1 MSDLD
6 FLKMSE
12 GARKII
18 ERFNLTSLEKL
29 LNIDYTLYR
38 QIVDSSKQRRYYFDE
53 LFILLK
59 KNGLS
64 YSFMPKYYYNLAK
77 RSNDLGSILINDLEL
92 SIGMRKYLSE
102 YKNLQEF
109 FIDITY
115 NKNKLNRFLYFNIRD
130 GEDYSYF
137 LDLLDSLGNNGVIL
151 KSIIK
156 EYQGYQR
163 VKNSLYIPL
172 YKIFKNSSIL
182 ETLNTY
188 DIYLVGDLIN
198 VSVDTLE
205 KMMKLSP
212 KKIDVIKGTLYQY
225 GYSLENKTYEPLKFS
240 LEGLSVKALCLD
252 KYLEEELEALGIESI
267 HEVLFS
273 PKMREVSRED
283 LKIIRNHFS
292 YLNFNLDEPFL
303 YDSYDKNVLR
313 YQSLLFEVK
322 TLKIRKEEIDS
333 YLGGIKPL
341 LKEESK
347 ELTKISDIPFSED
360 IKEYLKDYPSLEE
373 FVIRMYQD
381 KRELE
386 SFLALNIKN
395 NWNYNKFFKT
405 LETLGNDGV
414 LLKLIIREYLS
425 IQKKKEISLYTPLG
439 KIIGKNKTL
448 ETLNKHNIYFLIDLL
463 ELSEEKLL
471 SDGDFSIRKIKAIM
485 EIAREYNYLGEENN
499 QGLRFSLQTLG
510 ISLLNLPIKIVKK
523 LNSLEIYNLQDILTS
538 SMVNYF
544 SLEELVIIRN
554 SLNNLGF
561 NLQEPFNYNKEIN
574 EAIKYNNLLFEK
586 KALVEREKK
595 IRASLEEV
603 SSLLALKPQ
612 DVLQLGTVRTSN
624 FK

>member
-12 GARKII
+12 GARKVI
-18 ERFNLTSLEKL
+18 ERLNLTSLEKL

-38 QIVDSSKQRRYYFDE
+38 HIVDSSKQRRYYFDE

-77 RSNDLGSILINDLEL
+77 RSNDLGSILISDLEL
-92 SIGMRKYLSE
+92 SIGMRKYLSD

-109 FIDITY
+109 FIDIAY
-115 NKNKLNRFLYFNIRD
+115 NKSKLNRFLYFNIRD
-130 GEDYSYF
+130 EEDYSYF

-151 KSIIK
+151 KGIIK
-156 EYQGYQR
+156 EYQNYQ
-163 VKNSLYIPL
+163 KEENSLYTPL
-172 YKIFKNSSIL
+172 YKIFKKSKTL
-182 ETLNTY
+182 EILNTY
-188 DIYLVGDLIN
+188 DIYLVGDFL
-198 VSVDTLE
+198 SMPFSTLE
-205 KMMKLSP
+205 EIIP
-212 KKIDVIKGTLYQY
+212 AKKIAIFKETLDEN
-225 GYSLENKTYEPLKFS
+225 GYSLENENYVPLRFS
-240 LEGLSVKALCLD
+240 FDCLDIKSLCLD
-252 KYLEEELEALGIESI
+252 KYLEDELESLGVKNV

-273 PKMREVSRED
+273 PKMREVNKED
-283 LKIIRNHFS
+283 LKIIRDHFS
-292 YLNFNLDEPFL
+292 YLNFNLDEQFL

-313 YQSLLFEVK
+313 YQSLLFEEK
-322 TLKIRKEEIDS
+322 GLKMRDMEIDS

-341 LKEESK
+341 LEEESK
-347 ELTKISDIPFSED
+347 ELTKINDIPFSED
-360 IKEYLKDYPSLEE
+360 IKEYLKGYGSLEE
-373 FVIRMYQD
+373 FVSKMYQD
-381 KRELE
+381 KRELDR
-386 SFLALNIKN
+386 FLALNIKS
-395 NWNYNKFFKT
+395 NWDYKEFFKT

-414 LLKLIIREYLS
+414 LLKLIIREFLN
-425 IQKKKEISLYTPLG
+425 IQKKKEISLYTPLD

-448 ETLNKHNIYFLIDLL
+448 EALNNHNIYFLVDLL

-471 SDGDFSIRKIKAIM
+471 NDGDFSIRKINAIM
-485 EIAREYNYLGEENN
+485 RIAREYNYLGEENN

-510 ISLLNLPIKIVKK
+510 ISLLNLPIEIVKK

-586 KALVEREKK
+586 KALVEREKE

-603 SSLLALKPQ
+603 SSLLALRSQ

>member
-12 GARKII
+12 GARKVI
-18 ERFNLTSLEKL
+18 ERLNLTSLEKL

-38 QIVDSSKQRRYYFDE
+38 HIVDSSKQRRYYFDE

-77 RSNDLGSILINDLEL
+77 RSNDLGSILISDLEL
-92 SIGMRKYLSE
+92 SIGMRKYLSD

-115 NKNKLNRFLYFNIRD
+115 NKSKLNRFLYFNIRD
-130 GEDYSYF
+130 EEDYSYF

-151 KSIIK
+151 KSVIK
-156 EYQGYQR
+156 EYQNYQ
-163 VKNSLYIPL
+163 KEGNSLYTPL
-172 YKIFKNSSIL
+172 YKIFKKSKTL
-182 ETLNTY
+182 EILNTY
-188 DIYLVGDLIN
+188 DIYLVGDFL
-198 VSVDTLE
+198 SMPFSTLE
-205 KMMKLSP
+205 EIIP
-212 KKIDVIKGTLYQY
+212 AKKIAIFKATLDEN
-225 GYSLENKTYEPLKFS
+225 GYSLENENYVPLRFS
-240 LEGLSVKALCLD
+240 LDCLDIKSLCLD
-252 KYLEEELEALGIESI
+252 KYLEDELEILGVKNV

-273 PKMREVSRED
+273 PKMRKVNRED
-283 LKIIRNHFS
+283 LKIIRDHFS

-313 YQSLLFEVK
+313 YQSLLFEEK
-322 TLKIRKEEIDS
+322 SLKMRDREIDS

-341 LKEESK
+341 LEEESK
-347 ELTKISDIPFSED
+347 ELTKINDIPFSED
-360 IKEYLKDYPSLEE
+360 IKEYLKEYGSFSE
-373 FVIRMYQD
+373 FVSKMYQD
-381 KRELE
+381 KRKLDR
-386 SFLALNIKN
+386 FLALNIKS
-395 NWNYNKFFKT
+395 NWDYKEFFKT

-414 LLKLIIREYLS
+414 LLKLIIREFLN
-425 IQKKKEISLYTPLG
+425 IQKKKEISLYTPLD

-448 ETLNKHNIYFLIDLL
+448 EVLNKHNIYFLVDLL
-463 ELSEEKLL
+463 ELSEEKLVN
-471 SDGDFSIRKIKAIM
+471 DGDFSIRKINAIM
-485 EIAREYNYLGEENN
+485 RIAREYNYLGEENN

-586 KALVEREKK
+586 KALVEREKE

-603 SSLLALKPQ
+603 SSLLALRSQ

>member
-12 GARKII
+12 GARKVI
-18 ERFNLTSLEKL
+18 ERLNLTSLEKL

-38 QIVDSSKQRRYYFDE
+38 HIVDSSKQRRYYFDE

-77 RSNDLGSILINDLEL
+77 KSNDLGSILINDLEL
-92 SIGMRKYLSE
+92 SIGMRKYLSD

-115 NKNKLNRFLYFNIRD
+115 NKSKLNRFLYFNIRD
-130 GEDYSYF
+130 EEDYSYF

-151 KSIIK
+151 KGIIK
-156 EYQGYQR
+156 EYQNYQ
-163 VKNSLYIPL
+163 KEENSLYTPL
-172 YKIFKNSSIL
+172 YKIFKKSKTL
-182 ETLNTY
+182 EILNTY
-188 DIYLVGDLIN
+188 DIYLVGDFL
-198 VSVDTLE
+198 SMPFSTLE
-205 KMMKLSP
+205 EIIP
-212 KKIDVIKGTLYQY
+212 AKKIAIFKETLDEN
-225 GYSLENKTYEPLKFS
+225 GYSLENENYVPLRFS
-240 LEGLSVKALCLD
+240 FDCLDIKSLCLD
-252 KYLEEELEALGIESI
+252 KYLEDELESLGVKNV

-273 PKMREVSRED
+273 PKMREVNKED
-283 LKIIRNHFS
+283 LKIIREHFS

-313 YQSLLFEVK
+313 YQSLLFEEK
-322 TLKIRKEEIDS
+322 SLKMRDREIDS

-341 LKEESK
+341 LEEESQ
-347 ELTKISDIPFSED
+347 ELTMINDIPFNED
-360 IKEYLKDYPSLEE
+360 IKEYLKGYGSLEE
-373 FVIRMYQD
+373 FVSKMYQD
-381 KRELE
+381 KRKLDR
-386 SFLALNIKN
+386 FLALNIKS
-395 NWNYNKFFKT
+395 NWDYKEFFKT

-414 LLKLIIREYLS
+414 LLKLIIREFLNM
-425 IQKKKEISLYTPLG
+425 QKKKEISLYTPLD

-448 ETLNKHNIYFLIDLL
+448 ETLNKHNIYFLVDLL

-471 SDGDFSIRKIKAIM
+471 NDGDFSIRKINAIM
-485 EIAREYNYLGEENN
+485 RIAREYNYLGEENN

-510 ISLLNLPIKIVKK
+510 ISLLNLPIEIVKK

-586 KALVEREKK
+586 KALVEREKE

-603 SSLLALKPQ
+603 SSLLALRPQ

>member
-12 GARKII
+12 RARKVI
-18 ERFNLTSLEKL
+18 ERLNLTSLEKL

-38 QIVDSSKQRRYYFDE
+38 HIVDSSKQRRYYFDE

-92 SIGMRKYLSE
+92 SIGMRKYLSD

-115 NKNKLNRFLYFNIRD
+115 NKSKLNRFLYFNIRD
-130 GEDYSYF
+130 EEDYSYF
-137 LDLLDSLGNNGVIL
+137 GDLLDSLGNNGVIL
-151 KSIIK
+151 KGIIK
-156 EYQGYQR
+156 EYQNYQ
-163 VKNSLYIPL
+163 KEENSLYTPL
-172 YKIFKNSSIL
+172 YKIFKKSKTL
-182 ETLNTY
+182 EILNTY
-188 DIYLVGDLIN
+188 DIYLVGDFL
-198 VSVDTLE
+198 SMPFSTLE
-205 KMMKLSP
+205 EIIP
-212 KKIDVIKGTLYQY
+212 AKKIADFKETLDEN
-225 GYSLENKTYEPLKFS
+225 GYSLENENYVPLRFS
-240 LEGLSVKALCLD
+240 FDCLDIKSLCLD
-252 KYLEEELEALGIESI
+252 KYLEDELEILGVKNV

-273 PKMREVSRED
+273 PKMRKVNKED
-283 LKIIRNHFS
+283 LKIIRDHFS

-313 YQSLLFEVK
+313 YQNLLFEEK
-322 TLKIRKEEIDS
+322 GLKMRDREIDS

-347 ELTKISDIPFSED
+347 ELTKINDIPFSKD
-360 IKEYLKDYPSLEE
+360 IKEYLKEYGSLEE
-373 FVIRMYQD
+373 FVSKMYQD
-381 KRELE
+381 KRELDR
-386 SFLALNIKN
+386 FLALNIKS
-395 NWNYNKFFKT
+395 NWDYKEFFKI

-414 LLKLIIREYLS
+414 LLKLIIREFLN
-425 IQKKKEISLYTPLG
+425 IQKKKEISLYTPLD

-448 ETLNKHNIYFLIDLL
+448 ETLNKHNIYFLVDLL

-471 SDGDFSIRKIKAIM
+471 NDGDFSIRKINAIM
-485 EIAREYNYLGEENN
+485 RIAREYNYLGEENN

-538 SMVNYF
+538 SMVSYF

-586 KALVEREKK
+586 KALVEREKE
-595 IRASLEEV
+595 IRASLEEA

-612 DVLQLGTVRTSN
+612 DVLQLKTVRTSN

>member
-12 GARKII
+12 GARKVI
-18 ERFNLTSLEKL
+18 ERLNLTSLEKL

-38 QIVDSSKQRRYYFDE
+38 HIVDSSKQRRYYFDE

-77 RSNDLGSILINDLEL
+77 RSNDLGSILISDLEL
-92 SIGMRKYLSE
+92 SIGMRKYLSD

-109 FIDITY
+109 FIDIAY
-115 NKNKLNRFLYFNIRD
+115 NKSKLNRFLYFNIRD
-130 GEDYSYF
+130 EEDYSYF

-151 KSIIK
+151 KGIIK
-156 EYQGYQR
+156 EYQNYQ
-163 VKNSLYIPL
+163 KEGNSLYTPL
-172 YKIFKNSSIL
+172 YKIFKKGKTLEIL
-182 ETLNTY
+182 NAY
-188 DIYLVGDLIN
+188 DIYLVGDFL
-198 VSVDTLE
+198 SMPFSTLE
-205 KMMKLSP
+205 EIIP
-212 KKIDVIKGTLYQY
+212 AKKIAIFKETLDEN
-225 GYSLENKTYEPLKFS
+225 GYSLENENYVPLRFS
-240 LEGLSVKALCLD
+240 FDCLDIKSLCLD
-252 KYLEEELEALGIESI
+252 KYLEDELEILGVKNV

-273 PKMREVSRED
+273 PKMREVNKED
-283 LKIIRNHFS
+283 LKIIREHFS
-292 YLNFNLDEPFL
+292 YLNFNLNEPFL

-313 YQSLLFEVK
+313 YQNLLFEEK
-322 TLKIRKEEIDS
+322 GLKMRDMEIDS

-341 LKEESK
+341 LKEESQ
-347 ELTKISDIPFSED
+347 ELTKINDIPFSED
-360 IKEYLKDYPSLEE
+360 IKEYLKEYGSLEE
-373 FVIRMYQD
+373 FVSKMYQD
-381 KRELE
+381 KRKLDR
-386 SFLALNIKN
+386 FLALNIKN
-395 NWNYNKFFKT
+395 NWDYKEFFKT

-414 LLKLIIREYLS
+414 LLKLIIREFLN
-425 IQKKKEISLYTPLG
+425 IQKKKEISLYTPLD

-448 ETLNKHNIYFLIDLL
+448 ETLNKHNIYFLVDLL

-471 SDGDFSIRKIKAIM
+471 NDGDFSIRKINAIM
-485 EIAREYNYLGEENN
+485 RIAREYNYLGEENN

-538 SMVNYF
+538 SMVSYF

-586 KALVEREKK
+586 KELVEREKE

-603 SSLLALKPQ
+603 SSLLALRSQ

>member
-12 GARKII
+12 RARKVI
-18 ERFNLTSLEKL
+18 ERLNLTSLEKL

-38 QIVDSSKQRRYYFDE
+38 HIVDSSKQRRYYFDE

-92 SIGMRKYLSE
+92 SIGMRKYLSD

-109 FIDITY
+109 FIDIAY
-115 NKNKLNRFLYFNIRD
+115 NKSKLNRFLYFNIRD
-130 GEDYSYF
+130 EEDYSYF
-137 LDLLDSLGNNGVIL
+137 EDLLDSLGNNGVIL
-151 KSIIK
+151 KGIIK
-156 EYQGYQR
+156 EYQNYQ
-163 VKNSLYIPL
+163 KEGNSLYTPL
-172 YKIFKNSSIL
+172 YKIFKKSKTL
-182 ETLNTY
+182 EILNTY
-188 DIYLVGDLIN
+188 DIYLVGDFL
-198 VSVDTLE
+198 SMPFSTLE
-205 KMMKLSP
+205 EIIP
-212 KKIDVIKGTLYQY
+212 AKKIADFKETLDEN
-225 GYSLENKTYEPLKFS
+225 GYSLENKNYVPLRFS
-240 LEGLSVKALCLD
+240 FDCLDIKSLFLD
-252 KYLEEELEALGIESI
+252 KYLEDELEILGVKNV

-273 PKMREVSRED
+273 PKMRKVNKED
-283 LKIIRNHFS
+283 LKIIRDHFS

-313 YQSLLFEVK
+313 YQNLLFEEK
-322 TLKIRKEEIDS
+322 GLKMRDMEIDS

-347 ELTKISDIPFSED
+347 ELTKINDIPFSKD
-360 IKEYLKDYPSLEE
+360 IKEYLKEYGSLEE
-373 FVIRMYQD
+373 FVSKMYQD
-381 KRELE
+381 KRELDR
-386 SFLALNIKN
+386 FLALNIKS
-395 NWNYNKFFKT
+395 NWDYKEFFKT
-405 LETLGNDGV
+405 LDTLGNDGV
-414 LLKLIIREYLS
+414 LLKLIIREFLS
-425 IQKKKEISLYTPLG
+425 IQKKKEISLYTPLD

-448 ETLNKHNIYFLIDLL
+448 ETLNKHNIYFLVDLL

-471 SDGDFSIRKIKAIM
+471 NDGDFSIRKINAIM
-485 EIAREYNYLGEENN
+485 RIAREYNYLGEENN

-554 SLNNLGF
+554 SLNNLEF

-586 KALVEREKK
+586 KALVEREKE

-612 DVLQLGTVRTSN
+612 DVLQLKTVRTSN

>member
-12 GARKII
+12 GARKVI
-18 ERFNLTSLEKL
+18 ERLNLTSLEKL

-38 QIVDSSKQRRYYFDE
+38 HIVDSSKQRRYYFDE

-77 RSNDLGSILINDLEL
+77 RSNDLGSILISDLEL
-92 SIGMRKYLSE
+92 SIGMRKYLSD

-115 NKNKLNRFLYFNIRD
+115 NKSKLNRFLYFNIRD
-130 GEDYSYF
+130 EEDYSYF

-151 KSIIK
+151 KGIIK
-156 EYQGYQR
+156 EYQNYQ
-163 VKNSLYIPL
+163 KEGNSLYTPL
-172 YKIFKNSSIL
+172 YKIFKKSKTL
-182 ETLNTY
+182 EILNTY
-188 DIYLVGDLIN
+188 DIYLVGDFL
-198 VSVDTLE
+198 SMPFSTLE
-205 KMMKLSP
+205 EIIP
-212 KKIDVIKGTLYQY
+212 AKKIAIFKATLDEN
-225 GYSLENKTYEPLKFS
+225 GYSLENENYVPLRFS
-240 LEGLSVKALCLD
+240 FDCLDIKSLCLD
-252 KYLEEELEALGIESI
+252 KYLEDELEILGVKNV

-273 PKMREVSRED
+273 PKMREVNKED
-283 LKIIRNHFS
+283 LKIIRDHFS

-303 YDSYDKNVLR
+303 YDSYDKNVLK
-313 YQSLLFEVK
+313 YQSLLFEEK
-322 TLKIRKEEIDS
+322 SLKMRDREIDS

-341 LKEESK
+341 LEEESK
-347 ELTKISDIPFSED
+347 ELTKINDIPLNED
-360 IKEYLKDYPSLEE
+360 IKEYLKGYGSLEE
-373 FVIRMYQD
+373 FVSKMYQD
-381 KRELE
+381 KRELDR
-386 SFLALNIKN
+386 FLALNIKSN
-395 NWNYNKFFKT
+395 LDYKEFFKT

-414 LLKLIIREYLS
+414 LLKLIIREFLNM
-425 IQKKKEISLYTPLG
+425 QKKKEISLYTPLD

-448 ETLNKHNIYFLIDLL
+448 ETLNKHNIYFLVDLL

-471 SDGDFSIRKIKAIM
+471 NDGDFSIRKINAIM
-485 EIAREYNYLGEENN
+485 RIAREYNYLGEENN

-586 KALVEREKK
+586 KALVEREKE

-603 SSLLALKPQ
+603 SSLLALRPQ

>member
-12 GARKII
+12 GARRVI
-18 ERFNLTSLEKL
+18 ERLNLTSLEKL

-38 QIVDSSKQRRYYFDE
+38 HIVDSSKQRRYYFDE

-92 SIGMRKYLSE
+92 SIGMRKYLSD

-115 NKNKLNRFLYFNIRD
+115 NKSKLNRFLYFNIRD
-130 GEDYSYF
+130 EEDYSYF

-156 EYQGYQR
+156 EYQNYQ
-163 VKNSLYIPL
+163 KEGNSLYTPL
-172 YKIFKNSSIL
+172 YKIFKKSKTL
-182 ETLNTY
+182 EILNTY
-188 DIYLVGDLIN
+188 DIYLVGDFL
-198 VSVDTLE
+198 SMPFSTLE
-205 KMMKLSP
+205 EIIP
-212 KKIDVIKGTLYQY
+212 AKKIAIFKATLDEN
-225 GYSLENKTYEPLKFS
+225 GYSLENENYVPLRFS
-240 LEGLSVKALCLD
+240 LDCLDIKSLCLD
-252 KYLEEELEALGIESI
+252 KYLEDELEILGVKNV

-273 PKMREVSRED
+273 PKMREVNKED
-283 LKIIRNHFS
+283 LKIIRDHFS

-313 YQSLLFEVK
+313 YQNLLFEEK
-322 TLKIRKEEIDS
+322 SLKMRDREIDS

-341 LKEESK
+341 LEEESK
-347 ELTKISDIPFSED
+347 ELTKINDIPFNED
-360 IKEYLKDYPSLEE
+360 IKEYLKEYGSFSE
-373 FVIRMYQD
+373 FVSKMYQD
-381 KRELE
+381 KRKLDR
-386 SFLALNIKN
+386 FLALNIKS
-395 NWNYNKFFKT
+395 NWDYKEFFKT

-414 LLKLIIREYLS
+414 LLKLIIREFLN
-425 IQKKKEISLYTPLG
+425 IQKKKEISLYTPLD

-448 ETLNKHNIYFLIDLL
+448 EALNKHNIYFLVDLL
-463 ELSEEKLL
+463 ELSEEKLVN
-471 SDGDFSIRKIKAIM
+471 DGDFSIRKINAIM
-485 EIAREYNYLGEENN
+485 RIAREYNYLGEENN

-586 KALVEREKK
+586 KALVEREKE

-603 SSLLALKPQ
+603 SSLLALRSQ

>member
-18 ERFNLTSLEKL
+18 EHFNLTSLEKL

-137 LDLLDSLGNNGVIL
+137 LDLLDFLGNNGVIL

-156 EYQGYQR
+156 EYQHYQ
-163 VKNSLYIPL
+163 KEGNSLYTPL
-172 YKIFKNSSIL
+172 YKIFKKGNTL
-182 ETLNTY
+182 ELLNTY
-188 DIYLVGDLIN
+188 DIYLVGDFL
-198 VSVDTLE
+198 SMPFSTLE
-205 KMMKLSP
+205 EIIP
-212 KKIDVIKGTLYQY
+212 VKKIDAFRKTLEVN
-225 GYSLENKTYEPLKFS
+225 GYSLENGNYVPLRFS
-240 LEGLSVKALCLD
+240 FNCLDIKSLCLD
-252 KYLEEELEALGIESI
+252 KYLEDELETLGVKNI

-273 PKMREVSRED
+273 PQMREVNRED
-283 LKIIRNHFS
+283 LKIIKDHFS

-313 YQSLLFEVK
+313 YQSLLFEEK
-322 TLKIRKEEIDS
+322 GLKMRNMEIDS

-386 SFLALNIKN
+386 SFLALNIKSD
-395 NWNYNKFFKT
+395 WNYNKFFKT

-425 IQKKKEISLYTPLG
+425 IQKKKEISLYTPLN
-439 KIIGKNKTL
+439 KILGKNKTL

-485 EIAREYNYLGEENN
+485 EIAREYNYLGEGNN

-510 ISLLNLPIKIVKK
+510 ISLLNLPITIVKK
-523 LNSLEIYNLQDILTS
+523 LNSLEIYNIQDILTS
-538 SMVNYF
+538 SMVSYF

-586 KALVEREKK
+586 KALVEREKE

>member
-6 FLKMSE
+6 FLKISE
-12 GARKII
+12 GARKVI
-18 ERFNLTSLEKL
+18 ERLNLTSLEKL

-38 QIVDSSKQRRYYFDE
+38 HIVDSSKQRRYYFDE

-64 YSFMPKYYYNLAK
+64 YSFMPKYYYKLAK

-92 SIGMRKYLSE
+92 SIGMRKYLSD

-115 NKNKLNRFLYFNIRD
+115 NKSKLNRFLYFNIRD
-130 GEDYSYF
+130 EEDYSYF

-151 KSIIK
+151 KGIIK
-156 EYQGYQR
+156 EYQNYQK
-163 VKNSLYIPL
+163 VGNSLYTPL
-172 YKIFKNSSIL
+172 YKIFKKGKTL
-182 ETLNTY
+182 EILNTY
-188 DIYLVGDLIN
+188 DIYLVGDFL
-198 VSVDTLE
+198 SMPFSTLE
-205 KMMKLSP
+205 EIIP
-212 KKIDVIKGTLYQY
+212 AKKIAIFKATLDEN
-225 GYSLENKTYEPLKFS
+225 GYSLENENYVPLRFS
-240 LEGLSVKALCLD
+240 FDCLDIKSLCLD
-252 KYLEEELEALGIESI
+252 KYLEDELEILGVKNV

-273 PKMREVSRED
+273 PKMREVNRED
-283 LKIIRNHFS
+283 LKIIREHFS
-292 YLNFNLDEPFL
+292 YLNFNLDEQFL

-313 YQSLLFEVK
+313 YQSLLFEEK
-322 TLKIRKEEIDS
+322 SLKMRDREIDS

-341 LKEESK
+341 LEEESQ
-347 ELTKISDIPFSED
+347 ELTMINDIPFNED
-360 IKEYLKDYPSLEE
+360 IKEYLKGYGSLEE
-373 FVIRMYQD
+373 FVSKMYQD
-381 KRELE
+381 KRKLDR
-386 SFLALNIKN
+386 FLALNIKS
-395 NWNYNKFFKT
+395 NWNYKEFFKT

-414 LLKLIIREYLS
+414 LLKLIIREFLN
-425 IQKKKEISLYTPLG
+425 IQKKKEISLYTPLD

-448 ETLNKHNIYFLIDLL
+448 EALNKHNIYFLVDLL
-463 ELSEEKLL
+463 ELSEEKLVN
-471 SDGDFSIRKIKAIM
+471 DGDFSIQKINAIM
-485 EIAREYNYLGEENN
+485 RIAREYNYLGEENN

-586 KALVEREKK
+586 KALVEREKE

-603 SSLLALKPQ
+603 SSLLALRPQ

>member
-12 GARKII
+12 GARKVI
-18 ERFNLTSLEKL
+18 ERLNLTSLEKL

-38 QIVDSSKQRRYYFDE
+38 HIVDSSKQRRYYFDE

-77 RSNDLGSILINDLEL
+77 RSNDLGSILISDLEL
-92 SIGMRKYLSE
+92 SIGMRKYLSD

-115 NKNKLNRFLYFNIRD
+115 NKSKLNRFLYFNIRD
-130 GEDYSYF
+130 EEDYSYF

-151 KSIIK
+151 KGIIK
-156 EYQGYQR
+156 EYQNYQ
-163 VKNSLYIPL
+163 KEGNSLYTPL
-172 YKIFKNSSIL
+172 YKIFKKSKTL
-182 ETLNTY
+182 EILNTY
-188 DIYLVGDLIN
+188 DIYLVGDFL
-198 VSVDTLE
+198 SMPFSTLE
-205 KMMKLSP
+205 EIIP
-212 KKIDVIKGTLYQY
+212 AKKIAIFKATLDEN
-225 GYSLENKTYEPLKFS
+225 GYSLENENYVPLRFS
-240 LEGLSVKALCLD
+240 FDCLDIKSLCLD
-252 KYLEEELEALGIESI
+252 KYLEDELEILGVKNV

-273 PKMREVSRED
+273 PKMREVNKED
-283 LKIIRNHFS
+283 LKIIRDHFS

-303 YDSYDKNVLR
+303 YDSYDKNVLK
-313 YQSLLFEVK
+313 YQSLLFEEK
-322 TLKIRKEEIDS
+322 SLKMRDREIDS

-341 LKEESK
+341 LEEESK
-347 ELTKISDIPFSED
+347 ELTKINDIPLNED
-360 IKEYLKDYPSLEE
+360 IKEYLKGYGSLEE
-373 FVIRMYQD
+373 FVSKMYQD
-381 KRELE
+381 KRELDR
-386 SFLALNIKN
+386 FLALNIKSN
-395 NWNYNKFFKT
+395 LDYKEFFKT

-414 LLKLIIREYLS
+414 LLKLIIREFLNM
-425 IQKKKEISLYTPLG
+425 QKKKEISLYTPLD

-448 ETLNKHNIYFLIDLL
+448 ETLNKHNIYFLVDLL

-471 SDGDFSIRKIKAIM
+471 NDGDFSIRKINAIM
-485 EIAREYNYLGEENN
+485 RIAREYNYLGEENN

-574 EAIKYNNLLFEK
+574 EAINYNNLLFEK
-586 KALVEREKK
+586 KALVEREKE

-603 SSLLALKPQ
+603 SSLLALRPQ

>member
-12 GARKII
+12 GARKVI
-18 ERFNLTSLEKL
+18 ERLNLTSLEKL

-38 QIVDSSKQRRYYFDE
+38 HIVDSSKQRRYYFDE

-77 RSNDLGSILINDLEL
+77 RSNDLGSILISDLEL
-92 SIGMRKYLSE
+92 SIGMRKYLSD

-115 NKNKLNRFLYFNIRD
+115 NKSKLNRFLYFNIRD
-130 GEDYSYF
+130 EEDYSYF

-151 KSIIK
+151 KGIIK
-156 EYQGYQR
+156 EYQNYQ
-163 VKNSLYIPL
+163 KEGNSLYTPL
-172 YKIFKNSSIL
+172 YKIFKKSKTL
-182 ETLNTY
+182 EILNTY
-188 DIYLVGDLIN
+188 DIYLVGDFL
-198 VSVDTLE
+198 SMPFSTLE
-205 KMMKLSP
+205 EIIP
-212 KKIDVIKGTLYQY
+212 AKKIAIFKETLDEN
-225 GYSLENKTYEPLKFS
+225 GYSLENKNYVPLRFS
-240 LEGLSVKALCLD
+240 FGCLDIKSLCLD
-252 KYLEEELEALGIESI
+252 KYLEDELEILGVKNV

-273 PKMREVSRED
+273 PKMREVNKED
-283 LKIIRNHFS
+283 LKIIRDHFS

-313 YQSLLFEVK
+313 YQNLLFEEK
-322 TLKIRKEEIDS
+322 SLKMRDREIDS

-341 LKEESK
+341 LKEESQ
-347 ELTKISDIPFSED
+347 ELTMINDIPFSED
-360 IKEYLKDYPSLEE
+360 IKEYLKGYGSLEE
-373 FVIRMYQD
+373 FVSKMYQD
-381 KRELE
+381 KRELDR
-386 SFLALNIKN
+386 FLALNIKS
-395 NWNYNKFFKT
+395 NWDYNGFFKT

-414 LLKLIIREYLS
+414 LLKLIIREFLN
-425 IQKKKEISLYTPLG
+425 IQKKKEISLYTPLD

-448 ETLNKHNIYFLIDLL
+448 ETLNKHNIYFLVDLL
-463 ELSEEKLL
+463 ELSEEKLVN
-471 SDGDFSIRKIKAIM
+471 DGDFSIRKINAIM
-485 EIAREYNYLGEENN
+485 RIAREYNYLGEENN

-538 SMVNYF
+538 SMVSYF

-554 SLNNLGF
+554 SLNSLGF

-586 KALVEREKK
+586 KALVEREKE

>member
-12 GARKII
+12 GARKVI
-18 ERFNLTSLEKL
+18 ERLNLTSLEKL

-38 QIVDSSKQRRYYFDE
+38 HIVDSSKQRRYYFDE

-77 RSNDLGSILINDLEL
+77 RSNDLGSILISDLEL
-92 SIGMRKYLSE
+92 SIGMRKYLSD

-115 NKNKLNRFLYFNIRD
+115 NKSKLNRFLYFYIRD
-130 GEDYSYF
+130 EEDYSYF

-151 KSIIK
+151 KGIIK
-156 EYQGYQR
+156 EYQNYQ
-163 VKNSLYIPL
+163 KEGTSLYTPL
-172 YKIFKNSSIL
+172 YKIFKKSKTL
-182 ETLNTY
+182 EILNTY
-188 DIYLVGDLIN
+188 DIYLVGDFL
-198 VSVDTLE
+198 SMPFSTLE
-205 KMMKLSP
+205 EIIP
-212 KKIDVIKGTLYQY
+212 AKKIAIFKATLDEN
-225 GYSLENKTYEPLKFS
+225 GYSLENENYVPLRFS
-240 LEGLSVKALCLD
+240 FDCLDIKSLCLD
-252 KYLEEELEALGIESI
+252 KYLEDELEILGVKNV

-273 PKMREVSRED
+273 PKMREVNKED
-283 LKIIRNHFS
+283 LKIIRDHFS

-303 YDSYDKNVLR
+303 YDSYDKNVLK
-313 YQSLLFEVK
+313 YQSLLFEEK
-322 TLKIRKEEIDS
+322 SLKMRDREIDS

-341 LKEESK
+341 LEEESK
-347 ELTKISDIPFSED
+347 ELTKINDIPLNED
-360 IKEYLKDYPSLEE
+360 IKEYLKGYGSLEE
-373 FVIRMYQD
+373 FVSKMYQD
-381 KRELE
+381 KRELDR
-386 SFLALNIKN
+386 FLALNIKS
-395 NWNYNKFFKT
+395 NWDYKEFFKT

-414 LLKLIIREYLS
+414 LLKLIIREFLN
-425 IQKKKEISLYTPLG
+425 IQKKKEISLYTPLD

-448 ETLNKHNIYFLIDLL
+448 EALNKHNIYFLVDLL
-463 ELSEEKLL
+463 ELSEEKLVN
-471 SDGDFSIRKIKAIM
+471 DGDFSIRKINAIM
-485 EIAREYNYLGEENN
+485 RIAREYNYLGEENN

-586 KALVEREKK
+586 KALVEREKE

-603 SSLLALKPQ
+603 SSLLALRSQ

>member
-12 GARKII
+12 GARKVI
-18 ERFNLTSLEKL
+18 ERLNLTSLEKL

-38 QIVDSSKQRRYYFDE
+38 HIVDSSKQRRYYFDE

-64 YSFMPKYYYNLAK
+64 YSFMPKYYYSLAK
-77 RSNDLGSILINDLEL
+77 RSNDLGSILISDLEL
-92 SIGMRKYLSE
+92 SIGMRKYLSD

-109 FIDITY
+109 FIDIAY
-115 NKNKLNRFLYFNIRD
+115 NKSKLNRFLYFNIRD
-130 GEDYSYF
+130 EEDYSYF

-151 KSIIK
+151 KSVIK
-156 EYQGYQR
+156 EYQNYQ
-163 VKNSLYIPL
+163 KEGNSLYTPL
-172 YKIFKNSSIL
+172 YKIFKKSKTL
-182 ETLNTY
+182 EILNTY
-188 DIYLVGDLIN
+188 DIYLVGDFL
-198 VSVDTLE
+198 SMPFSTLE
-205 KMMKLSP
+205 EIIP
-212 KKIDVIKGTLYQY
+212 AKKIAIFKETLDEN
-225 GYSLENKTYEPLKFS
+225 GYSLENENYVPLRFS
-240 LEGLSVKALCLD
+240 FDCLDIKSLCLD
-252 KYLEEELEALGIESI
+252 KYLEDELEVLGVKNV

-273 PKMREVSRED
+273 PKMREVNKED
-283 LKIIRNHFS
+283 LKIIRDHFS

-303 YDSYDKNVLR
+303 YDSYDKNVLK
-313 YQSLLFEVK
+313 YQSLLFEEK
-322 TLKIRKEEIDS
+322 SLKMRDREIDS

-341 LKEESK
+341 LEEESQ
-347 ELTKISDIPFSED
+347 ELTKINDIPFSED
-360 IKEYLKDYPSLEE
+360 IKEYLKEYGSFSE
-373 FVIRMYQD
+373 FVSKMYQD
-381 KRELE
+381 KRELDR
-386 SFLALNIKN
+386 FLALNIKS
-395 NWNYNKFFKT
+395 NWDYNEFFKT

-414 LLKLIIREYLS
+414 LLKLIIRKFLN
-425 IQKKKEISLYTPLG
+425 IQKKKEISLYTPLD

-448 ETLNKHNIYFLIDLL
+448 ETLNKHNIYFLVDLL

-471 SDGDFSIRKIKAIM
+471 NDGDFSIRKINAIM
-485 EIAREYNYLGEENN
+485 RIAREYNYLGEENN
-499 QGLRFSLQTLG
+499 QGLRFSLRTLG

-586 KALVEREKK
+586 KALVEREKE

-603 SSLLALKPQ
+603 SSLLALRPQ

>member
-12 GARKII
+12 GARKVI
-18 ERFNLTSLEKL
+18 ERLNLTSLEKL

-38 QIVDSSKQRRYYFDE
+38 HIVDSSKQRRSYFDE

-77 RSNDLGSILINDLEL
+77 RSNDLGSILISDLEL
-92 SIGMRKYLSE
+92 SIGMRKYLSD

-115 NKNKLNRFLYFNIRD
+115 NKSKLNRFLYFNIRD
-130 GEDYSYF
+130 EEDYSYF

-151 KSIIK
+151 KGIIK
-156 EYQGYQR
+156 EYQNYQ
-163 VKNSLYIPL
+163 KEGNSLYTPI
-172 YKIFKNSSIL
+172 YKIFKKGKTL
-182 ETLNTY
+182 EILNTY
-188 DIYLVGDLIN
+188 DIYLVGDFL
-198 VSVDTLE
+198 SMPFSTLE
-205 KMMKLSP
+205 EIIP
-212 KKIDVIKGTLYQY
+212 AKKIADFKETLDEN
-225 GYSLENKTYEPLKFS
+225 GYSLENENYVPLRFS
-240 LEGLSVKALCLD
+240 FDCLDIKSLCLD
-252 KYLEEELEALGIESI
+252 KYLEDELEILGVKNV

-273 PKMREVSRED
+273 PKMMEVNKED
-283 LKIIRNHFS
+283 LKIIRDHFS

-303 YDSYDKNVLR
+303 YDSYDKNVLK
-313 YQSLLFEVK
+313 YQNLLFEEK
-322 TLKIRKEEIDS
+322 SLKMRDREIDS

-341 LKEESK
+341 LEEKSK
-347 ELTKISDIPFSED
+347 ELPKINDIPFSED
-360 IKEYLKDYPSLEE
+360 IKEYLKEYGSLEE
-373 FVIRMYQD
+373 FVSKMYQD
-381 KRELE
+381 KRKLDR
-386 SFLALNIKN
+386 FLALNIKS
-395 NWNYNKFFKT
+395 NWDYNEFFKI

-414 LLKLIIREYLS
+414 LLKLIIREFLN
-425 IQKKKEISLYTPLG
+425 IQKKKEISLYTPLD

-448 ETLNKHNIYFLIDLL
+448 ETLNKHNIYFLVDLL

-471 SDGDFSIRKIKAIM
+471 NDGDFSIRKINAIM
-485 EIAREYNYLGEENN
+485 RIAREYNYLGEENN

-538 SMVNYF
+538 SMVSYF

-586 KALVEREKK
+586 KALVEREKE

-612 DVLQLGTVRTSN
+612 DVLQLKTVRTSN

>member
-12 GARKII
+12 GARKVI
-18 ERFNLTSLEKL
+18 ERLNLTSLEKL

-38 QIVDSSKQRRYYFDE
+38 HIVDSSKQRRYYFDE

-77 RSNDLGSILINDLEL
+77 RSNDLGSILISDLEL
-92 SIGMRKYLSE
+92 SIGMRKYLSD

-109 FIDITY
+109 FIDIAY
-115 NKNKLNRFLYFNIRD
+115 NKSKLNRFLYFNIRD
-130 GEDYSYF
+130 EEDYSYF
-137 LDLLDSLGNNGVIL
+137 FDLLDSLGNNGVIL
-151 KSIIK
+151 KSVIK
-156 EYQGYQR
+156 EYQNYQ
-163 VKNSLYIPL
+163 KEGNSLYTPL
-172 YKIFKNSSIL
+172 YKIFKKSKTLDI
-182 ETLNTY
+182 LNTY
-188 DIYLVGDLIN
+188 DIYLVGDFL
-198 VSVDTLE
+198 SMPFSTLE
-205 KMMKLSP
+205 EIIP
-212 KKIDVIKGTLYQY
+212 AKKIAIFKATLDEN
-225 GYSLENKTYEPLKFS
+225 GYSLENENYVPLRFS
-240 LEGLSVKALCLD
+240 LDCLDIKSLCLD
-252 KYLEEELEALGIESI
+252 KYLEDELEILGVKNV

-273 PKMREVSRED
+273 PKMREVNKED
-283 LKIIRNHFS
+283 LKIIREHFS

-313 YQSLLFEVK
+313 YQNLLFEEK
-322 TLKIRKEEIDS
+322 GLKMRDMEIDS

-341 LKEESK
+341 LKEESQ
-347 ELTKISDIPFSED
+347 ELTMINDIPFSED
-360 IKEYLKDYPSLEE
+360 IKEYLKGYGSFSE
-373 FVIRMYQD
+373 FVSKMYQD
-381 KRELE
+381 KRELDR
-386 SFLALNIKN
+386 FLALNIKS
-395 NWNYNKFFKT
+395 NWNYKEFFKT

-414 LLKLIIREYLS
+414 LLKLIIREFLNM
-425 IQKKKEISLYTPLG
+425 QKKKEISLYTPLD

-448 ETLNKHNIYFLIDLL
+448 ETLNKHNIYFLVDLL

-471 SDGDFSIRKIKAIM
+471 NDGDFSIRKINAIM
-485 EIAREYNYLGEENN
+485 RIAREYNYLGEENN

-538 SMVNYF
+538 SMVSYF

-586 KALVEREKK
+586 KALVEREKE

-612 DVLQLGTVRTSN
+612 DVLQLKTVRTSN

>member
-12 GARKII
+12 GARKVI
-18 ERFNLTSLEKL
+18 ERLNLTSLEKL

-38 QIVDSSKQRRYYFDE
+38 HIVDSSKQRRSYFDE

-77 RSNDLGSILINDLEL
+77 RSNDLGSILISDLEL
-92 SIGMRKYLSE
+92 SIGMRKYLSD

-115 NKNKLNRFLYFNIRD
+115 NKSKLNRFLYFNIRD
-130 GEDYSYF
+130 EEDYSYF

-151 KSIIK
+151 KGIIK
-156 EYQGYQR
+156 EYQNYQ
-163 VKNSLYIPL
+163 KEGNSLYTPI
-172 YKIFKNSSIL
+172 YKIFKKGKTL
-182 ETLNTY
+182 EILNTY
-188 DIYLVGDLIN
+188 DIYLVGDFL
-198 VSVDTLE
+198 SMPFSTLE
-205 KMMKLSP
+205 EIIP
-212 KKIDVIKGTLYQY
+212 AKKIADFKETLDEN
-225 GYSLENKTYEPLKFS
+225 GYSLENENYVPLRFS
-240 LEGLSVKALCLD
+240 FDCLDIKSLCLD
-252 KYLEEELEALGIESI
+252 KYLEDELEILGVKNV

-273 PKMREVSRED
+273 QKMMEVNKED
-283 LKIIRNHFS
+283 LKIIRDHFS

-303 YDSYDKNVLR
+303 YDSYDKNVLK
-313 YQSLLFEVK
+313 YQNLLFEEK
-322 TLKIRKEEIDS
+322 SLKMRDREIDS

-341 LKEESK
+341 LEEKSK
-347 ELTKISDIPFSED
+347 ELPKINDIPFSED
-360 IKEYLKDYPSLEE
+360 IKEYLKEYGSLEE
-373 FVIRMYQD
+373 FVSKMYQD
-381 KRELE
+381 KRKLDR
-386 SFLALNIKN
+386 FLAINIKS
-395 NWNYNKFFKT
+395 NWDYNEFFKI

-414 LLKLIIREYLS
+414 LLKLIIREFLN
-425 IQKKKEISLYTPLG
+425 IQKKKEISLYTPLD

-448 ETLNKHNIYFLIDLL
+448 ETLNKHNIYFLVDLL

-471 SDGDFSIRKIKAIM
+471 NDGDFSIRKINAIM
-485 EIAREYNYLGEENN
+485 RIAREYNYLGEENN

-538 SMVNYF
+538 SMVSYF

-586 KALVEREKK
+586 KALVEREKE

-612 DVLQLGTVRTSN
+612 DVLQLKTVRTSN

>member
-12 GARKII
+12 RARKVIKCL
-18 ERFNLTSLEKL
+18 NLTSLEKL

-38 QIVDSSKQRRYYFDE
+38 HIVDSSKQRRYYFDE

-92 SIGMRKYLSE
+92 SIGMRKYLSD

-115 NKNKLNRFLYFNIRD
+115 NKSKLNRFLYFNIRD
-130 GEDYSYF
+130 EEDYSYF
-137 LDLLDSLGNNGVIL
+137 EDLLDSLGNNGVIL
-151 KSIIK
+151 KGIIK
-156 EYQGYQR
+156 EYQNYQ
-163 VKNSLYIPL
+163 KEGNSLYTPL
-172 YKIFKNSSIL
+172 YKIFKKSKTL
-182 ETLNTY
+182 EILNTY
-188 DIYLVGDLIN
+188 DIYLVGDFL
-198 VSVDTLE
+198 SMPFSTLE
-205 KMMKLSP
+205 EIIP
-212 KKIDVIKGTLYQY
+212 AKKIADFKATLDEN
-225 GYSLENKTYEPLKFS
+225 GYSLENKNYVPLRFS
-240 LEGLSVKALCLD
+240 FDCLDIKSLFLD
-252 KYLEEELEALGIESI
+252 KYLEDELEILGVKNV

-273 PKMREVSRED
+273 PKMRKVNKED
-283 LKIIRNHFS
+283 LKIIRDHFS

-313 YQSLLFEVK
+313 YQNLLFEEK
-322 TLKIRKEEIDS
+322 GLKMRDMEIDS

-347 ELTKISDIPFSED
+347 ELTKINDIPFSKD
-360 IKEYLKDYPSLEE
+360 IKEYLKEYGSLEE
-373 FVIRMYQD
+373 FVSKMYQD
-381 KRELE
+381 KRELDR
-386 SFLALNIKN
+386 FLALNIKS
-395 NWNYNKFFKT
+395 NWDYKEFFKT
-405 LETLGNDGV
+405 LDTLGNDGV
-414 LLKLIIREYLS
+414 LLKLIIREFLS
-425 IQKKKEISLYTPLG
+425 IQKKKEISLYTPLD

-448 ETLNKHNIYFLIDLL
+448 ETLNKHNIYFLVDLL

-471 SDGDFSIRKIKAIM
+471 NDGDFSIRKINAIM
-485 EIAREYNYLGEENN
+485 RIAREYNYLGEENN

-586 KALVEREKK
+586 KALVEREKE
-595 IRASLEEV
+595 IRVSLEEV

-612 DVLQLGTVRTSN
+612 DVLQLKTVRTSN

>member
-12 GARKII
+12 GARKVI
-18 ERFNLTSLEKL
+18 ERLNLTSLEKL

-38 QIVDSSKQRRYYFDE
+38 HIVDSSKQRRYYFDE

-77 RSNDLGSILINDLEL
+77 RSNDLGSILISDLEL
-92 SIGMRKYLSE
+92 SIGMRKYLSD

-109 FIDITY
+109 FIDIAY
-115 NKNKLNRFLYFNIRD
+115 NKSKLNRFLYFNIRD
-130 GEDYSYF
+130 EEDYSYF

-151 KSIIK
+151 KGIIK
-156 EYQGYQR
+156 EYQNYQ
-163 VKNSLYIPL
+163 KEENSLYTPL
-172 YKIFKNSSIL
+172 YKIFKKSKTL
-182 ETLNTY
+182 EILNTY
-188 DIYLVGDLIN
+188 DIYLVGDFL
-198 VSVDTLE
+198 SMPFSTLE
-205 KMMKLSP
+205 EIIP
-212 KKIDVIKGTLYQY
+212 AKKIAIFKETLDEN
-225 GYSLENKTYEPLKFS
+225 GYSLENENYVPLRFS
-240 LEGLSVKALCLD
+240 FDCLDIKSLCLD
-252 KYLEEELEALGIESI
+252 KYLEDELEILGVKNV

-273 PKMREVSRED
+273 PKMREVNKED
-283 LKIIRNHFS
+283 LKIIREHFS
-292 YLNFNLDEPFL
+292 YLNFNLDEQFL

-313 YQSLLFEVK
+313 YQSLLFEEK
-322 TLKIRKEEIDS
+322 SLKMRDREIDS

-341 LKEESK
+341 LKEESQ
-347 ELTKISDIPFSED
+347 ELTMINDIPFSED
-360 IKEYLKDYPSLEE
+360 IKEYLKGYGSLEE
-373 FVIRMYQD
+373 FVSKMYQD
-381 KRELE
+381 KRELDR
-386 SFLALNIKN
+386 FLALNIKS
-395 NWNYNKFFKT
+395 NWDYKEFFKT

-414 LLKLIIREYLS
+414 LLKLIIREFLN
-425 IQKKKEISLYTPLG
+425 IQKKKEISLYTPLD

-448 ETLNKHNIYFLIDLL
+448 EALNNHNIYFLVDLL

-471 SDGDFSIRKIKAIM
+471 NDGDFSIRKINAIM
-485 EIAREYNYLGEENN
+485 RIAREYNYLGEENN

-586 KALVEREKK
+586 KALVEREKE

-603 SSLLALKPQ
+603 SSLLALRSQ

>member
-12 GARKII
+12 GARKVI

-64 YSFMPKYYYNLAK
+64 YSFMPKYYYNLVK

-151 KSIIK
+151 KGIIK
-156 EYQGYQR
+156 EYQHYQ
-163 VKNSLYIPL
+163 KEENSLYTPL
-172 YKIFKNSSIL
+172 YKIFKKSNTL
-182 ETLNTY
+182 ELLNTY
-188 DIYLVGDLIN
+188 DIYLVGDFL
-198 VSVDTLE
+198 SMPLSTLE
-205 KMMKLSP
+205 EIIP
-212 KKIDVIKGTLYQY
+212 VKKIDAFRKTLEVN
-225 GYSLENKTYEPLKFS
+225 GYFLENENYVSLRFS
-240 LEGLSVKALCLD
+240 FNCLDIKSLCLD
-252 KYLEEELEALGIESI
+252 KYLEDELEDLGVKNI

-273 PKMREVSRED
+273 PQMREVNRED
-283 LKIIRNHFS
+283 LKIIRDHFS

-303 YDSYDKNVLR
+303 YDSYDKNVFR
-313 YQSLLFEVK
+313 YQSLLFEEK
-322 TLKIRKEEIDS
+322 GLKMRNMEIDS

-360 IKEYLKDYPSLEE
+360 IKEYLKDYPSFSE

-510 ISLLNLPIKIVKK
+510 ISLLNLPITIVKK
-523 LNSLEIYNLQDILTS
+523 LNSLEIYNIQDILTS
-538 SMVNYF
+538 SMVSYF

-586 KALVEREKK
+586 KALVEREKE

-603 SSLLALKPQ
+603 SSLLALKSQ

>member
-12 GARKII
+12 GAKKVI
-18 ERFNLTSLEKL
+18 ERLNLTSLEKL

-38 QIVDSSKQRRYYFDE
+38 HIVDSSKQRRYYFDE

-77 RSNDLGSILINDLEL
+77 RSNDLGSILISDLEL
-92 SIGMRKYLSE
+92 SIGMRKYLSD

-115 NKNKLNRFLYFNIRD
+115 NKSKLNRFLYFNIRD
-130 GEDYSYF
+130 EEDYSYF

-151 KSIIK
+151 KGIIK
-156 EYQGYQR
+156 EYQNYQ
-163 VKNSLYIPL
+163 KEGNSLYTPL
-172 YKIFKNSSIL
+172 YKIFKKNKTL
-182 ETLNTY
+182 EILNTY
-188 DIYLVGDLIN
+188 DIYLVGDFL
-198 VSVDTLE
+198 SMPFSTLE
-205 KMMKLSP
+205 EIIP
-212 KKIDVIKGTLYQY
+212 AKKIAIFKATLDEN
-225 GYSLENKTYEPLKFS
+225 GYSLENENYVPLRFS
-240 LEGLSVKALCLD
+240 LDCLDIKSLCLD
-252 KYLEEELEALGIESI
+252 KYLEDELEILGGKNV

-273 PKMREVSRED
+273 PKMREVNKED
-283 LKIIRNHFS
+283 LKIIREHFS

-303 YDSYDKNVLR
+303 YDSYDKNVLK
-313 YQSLLFEVK
+313 YQSLLFEEK
-322 TLKIRKEEIDS
+322 SLKMRDREIDS

-341 LKEESK
+341 LEEESQ
-347 ELTKISDIPFSED
+347 ELTKINDIPFSED
-360 IKEYLKDYPSLEE
+360 IKEYLKEYGSLEE
-373 FVIRMYQD
+373 FVSKMYQD
-381 KRELE
+381 KRKLDR
-386 SFLALNIKN
+386 FLALNIKS
-395 NWNYNKFFKT
+395 NWDYNEFFKT

-414 LLKLIIREYLS
+414 LLKLIIKEFLN
-425 IQKKKEISLYTPLG
+425 IQKKKEISLYTPLD

-448 ETLNKHNIYFLIDLL
+448 ETLNKHNIYFLVDLL

-471 SDGDFSIRKIKAIM
+471 NDGDFSIRKINAIM
-485 EIAREYNYLGEENN
+485 RIAREYNYLGEENN

-586 KALVEREKK
+586 KALVEREKE

-603 SSLLALKPQ
+603 SSLLALRSQ
-612 DVLQLGTVRTSN
+612 DVLQLKTVRTSN

>member
-12 GARKII
+12 GARKVI
-18 ERFNLTSLEKL
+18 ERLNLTSLEKL

-38 QIVDSSKQRRYYFDE
+38 HIVDSSKQRRYYFDE

-77 RSNDLGSILINDLEL
+77 RSNDLGSILISDLEL
-92 SIGMRKYLSE
+92 SIGMRKYLSD

-115 NKNKLNRFLYFNIRD
+115 NKSKLNRFLYFNIRD
-130 GEDYSYF
+130 EEDYSYF

-151 KSIIK
+151 KGIIK
-156 EYQGYQR
+156 EYQNYQNEG
-163 VKNSLYIPL
+163 NSLYTPL
-172 YKIFKNSSIL
+172 YKIFKKSKTL
-182 ETLNTY
+182 EILNTY
-188 DIYLVGDLIN
+188 DIYLVGDFL
-198 VSVDTLE
+198 SMSFSTLE
-205 KMMKLSP
+205 EIIP
-212 KKIDVIKGTLYQY
+212 AKKIAIFKETLDEN
-225 GYSLENKTYEPLKFS
+225 GYSLENKNYVPLRFS
-240 LEGLSVKALCLD
+240 FDCLDIKSLCLD
-252 KYLEEELEALGIESI
+252 KYLEDELESLGVKNV

-273 PKMREVSRED
+273 PKMREVNKEE
-283 LKIIRNHFS
+283 LNIIREHFS

-313 YQSLLFEVK
+313 YQNLLFEEK
-322 TLKIRKEEIDS
+322 SLKMRDREIDS

-347 ELTKISDIPFSED
+347 ELTKINDIPFSED
-360 IKEYLKDYPSLEE
+360 IKEYLKGYGSLEE
-373 FVIRMYQD
+373 FVSKMYQD
-381 KRELE
+381 KRELDR
-386 SFLALNIKN
+386 FLALNIKS
-395 NWNYNKFFKT
+395 NWDYNGFFKT

-414 LLKLIIREYLS
+414 LLKLIIREFLN
-425 IQKKKEISLYTPLG
+425 IQKKKEISLYTPLD

-448 ETLNKHNIYFLIDLL
+448 ETLNKHNIYFLVDLL

-471 SDGDFSIRKIKAIM
+471 NDGDFNIRKINAIM
-485 EIAREYNYLGEENN
+485 RIAREYNYLGEENN

-538 SMVNYF
+538 SMVSYF

-586 KALVEREKK
+586 KALVEREKE

-603 SSLLALKPQ
+603 SSLLALRSQ
-612 DVLQLGTVRTSN
+612 DVLQLKTVRTSN

>member
-12 GARKII
+12 RARKVI
-18 ERFNLTSLEKL
+18 ERLNLTSLEKL

-38 QIVDSSKQRRYYFDE
+38 HIVDSSKQRRYYFDE

-92 SIGMRKYLSE
+92 SIGMRKYLSD

-115 NKNKLNRFLYFNIRD
+115 NKSKLNRFLYFNIRD
-130 GEDYSYF
+130 EEDYSYF
-137 LDLLDSLGNNGVIL
+137 GDLLDSLGNNGVIL
-151 KSIIK
+151 KGIIK
-156 EYQGYQR
+156 EYQNYQ
-163 VKNSLYIPL
+163 KEENSLYTPL
-172 YKIFKNSSIL
+172 YKIFKKSKTL
-182 ETLNTY
+182 EILNTY
-188 DIYLVGDLIN
+188 DIYLVGDFL
-198 VSVDTLE
+198 SMPFSTLE
-205 KMMKLSP
+205 EIIP
-212 KKIDVIKGTLYQY
+212 AKKIADFKETLDEN
-225 GYSLENKTYEPLKFS
+225 GYSLENENYVPLRFS
-240 LEGLSVKALCLD
+240 FDCLDIKSLCLD
-252 KYLEEELEALGIESI
+252 KYLEDELEILGVKNV

-273 PKMREVSRED
+273 PKMRKVNKED
-283 LKIIRNHFS
+283 LKIIRDHFS

-313 YQSLLFEVK
+313 YQNLLFEEK
-322 TLKIRKEEIDS
+322 GLKMRDREIDS

-347 ELTKISDIPFSED
+347 ELPKINDIPFSED
-360 IKEYLKDYPSLEE
+360 IKEYLKEYGSLEE
-373 FVIRMYQD
+373 FVSKMYQD
-381 KRELE
+381 KRKLDR
-386 SFLALNIKN
+386 FLALNIKS
-395 NWNYNKFFKT
+395 NWDYKEFFKI

-414 LLKLIIREYLS
+414 LLKLIIREFLN
-425 IQKKKEISLYTPLG
+425 IQKKKEISLYTPLD

-448 ETLNKHNIYFLIDLL
+448 ETLNKHNIYFLVDLL

-471 SDGDFSIRKIKAIM
+471 NDGDFSIRKINAIM
-485 EIAREYNYLGEENN
+485 RIAREYNYLGEENN

-538 SMVNYF
+538 SMVSYF

-586 KALVEREKK
+586 KALVEREKE

-612 DVLQLGTVRTSN
+612 DVLQLKTVRTSN

>member
-12 GARKII
+12 GARRVI
-18 ERFNLTSLEKL
+18 ERLNLTSLEKL

-38 QIVDSSKQRRYYFDE
+38 HIVDSSKQRRYYFDE

-59 KNGLS
+59 KKCLS

-92 SIGMRKYLSE
+92 SIGMRKYLSD

-115 NKNKLNRFLYFNIRD
+115 NKSKLNRFLYFNIRD
-130 GEDYSYF
+130 EEDYSYF

-151 KSIIK
+151 KGIIK
-156 EYQGYQR
+156 EYQNYQ
-163 VKNSLYIPL
+163 KEGNSLYTPL
-172 YKIFKNSSIL
+172 YKIFKKSKTL
-182 ETLNTY
+182 EILNTY
-188 DIYLVGDLIN
+188 DIYLVGDFL
-198 VSVDTLE
+198 SMPFSTLE
-205 KMMKLSP
+205 EIIP
-212 KKIDVIKGTLYQY
+212 TKKITDFKETLDEN
-225 GYSLENKTYEPLKFS
+225 GYSLENENYVPLRFS
-240 LEGLSVKALCLD
+240 FDCLDIKSLCLD
-252 KYLEEELEALGIESI
+252 KYLEDELEVLGVKNV

-273 PKMREVSRED
+273 PKMREVNKED
-283 LKIIRNHFS
+283 LKIIRDHFS

-303 YDSYDKNVLR
+303 YDSYDKNVLK
-313 YQSLLFEVK
+313 YQSLLFEEK
-322 TLKIRKEEIDS
+322 SLKMRDREIDS

-341 LKEESK
+341 LEEESQ
-347 ELTKISDIPFSED
+347 ELTKINDIPFSED
-360 IKEYLKDYPSLEE
+360 IKEYLKEYGSFSE
-373 FVIRMYQD
+373 FVSKMYQD
-381 KRELE
+381 KRELDR
-386 SFLALNIKN
+386 FLALNIKS
-395 NWNYNKFFKT
+395 NWDYNEFFKT

-414 LLKLIIREYLS
+414 LLKLIIRKFLN
-425 IQKKKEISLYTPLG
+425 IQKKKEISLYTPLD

-448 ETLNKHNIYFLIDLL
+448 ETLNKHNIYFLVDLL

-471 SDGDFSIRKIKAIM
+471 NDGDFSIRKINAIM
-485 EIAREYNYLGEENN
+485 RIAREYNYLGEENN

>member
-18 ERFNLTSLEKL
+18 ERFNLTSLGKL

-64 YSFMPKYYYNLAK
+64 YSFMPRYYYNLAK

-130 GEDYSYF
+130 EGDYSYF

-151 KSIIK
+151 KGIIK
-156 EYQGYQR
+156 EYQKYQ
-163 VKNSLYIPL
+163 KEGNPLYTPL
-172 YKIFKNSSIL
+172 YKIFKKGNTL
-182 ETLNTY
+182 ELLNTY
-188 DIYLVGDLIN
+188 DIYLVGDFL
-198 VSVDTLE
+198 SMPFSTLE
-205 KMMKLSP
+205 EIIP
-212 KKIDVIKGTLYQY
+212 VKKIDAFRKTLEVN
-225 GYSLENKTYEPLKFS
+225 GYSLENENYVPLRFS
-240 LEGLSVKALCLD
+240 FNCLDIKSLCLD
-252 KYLEEELEALGIESI
+252 KYLEDELETLGVKNI

-273 PKMREVSRED
+273 PQMREVNRED
-283 LKIIRNHFS
+283 LKIIRDHFS

-313 YQSLLFEVK
+313 YQSLLFEEK
-322 TLKIRKEEIDS
+322 GLKMRNMEIDS

-373 FVIRMYQD
+373 FAIRMYQD
-381 KRELE
+381 KRKLE

-448 ETLNKHNIYFLIDLL
+448 ETLNEHNIYFLIDLL

-510 ISLLNLPIKIVKK
+510 ISLLNLPITIVKK
-523 LNSLEIYNLQDILTS
+523 LNSLEIYNIQDILTS
-538 SMVNYF
+538 SMVSYF

-586 KALVEREKK
+586 KALVEREKE

-603 SSLLALKPQ
+603 SSILALKSQ

>member
-77 RSNDLGSILINDLEL
+77 RSNDLEL

-510 ISLLNLPIKIVKK
+510 ISLLNLPITIVKK
-523 LNSLEIYNLQDILTS
+523 LNSLEIYNIQDILTS
-538 SMVNYF
+538 SMVSYF

-586 KALVEREKK
+586 KALVEREKE
-595 IRASLEEV
+595 IRTSLEEV
-603 SSLLALKPQ
+603 SSLLALKSQ

>member
-12 GARKII
+12 GARKVI
-18 ERFNLTSLEKL
+18 ERLNLTSLEKL

-38 QIVDSSKQRRYYFDE
+38 HIVDSSKQRRYYFDE

-77 RSNDLGSILINDLEL
+77 RSNDLGSILISDLEL
-92 SIGMRKYLSE
+92 SIGMRKYLSD

-115 NKNKLNRFLYFNIRD
+115 NKSKLNRFLYFNIRD
-130 GEDYSYF
+130 EEDYSYF

-151 KSIIK
+151 KSVIK
-156 EYQGYQR
+156 EYQNYQ
-163 VKNSLYIPL
+163 KEGNSLYTPL
-172 YKIFKNSSIL
+172 YKIFKKSKTL
-182 ETLNTY
+182 EILNTY
-188 DIYLVGDLIN
+188 DIYLVGDFL
-198 VSVDTLE
+198 SMPFSTLE
-205 KMMKLSP
+205 EIIP
-212 KKIDVIKGTLYQY
+212 AKKIAIFKATLDEN
-225 GYSLENKTYEPLKFS
+225 GYSLENENYVPLRFS
-240 LEGLSVKALCLD
+240 LDCLDIKSLCLD
-252 KYLEEELEALGIESI
+252 KYLEDELEILGVKNV

-273 PKMREVSRED
+273 PKMREVNKED
-283 LKIIRNHFS
+283 LKIIRDHFS

-313 YQSLLFEVK
+313 YQSLLFEEK
-322 TLKIRKEEIDS
+322 SLKMRDREIDS

-341 LKEESK
+341 LEEESQ
-347 ELTKISDIPFSED
+347 ELTKINDIPFSED
-360 IKEYLKDYPSLEE
+360 IKEYLKGYGSLEE
-373 FVIRMYQD
+373 FVSKMYQD
-381 KRELE
+381 KRKLDR
-386 SFLALNIKN
+386 FLALNIKS
-395 NWNYNKFFKT
+395 NWDYKEFFKT

-414 LLKLIIREYLS
+414 LLKLIIREFLN
-425 IQKKKEISLYTPLG
+425 IQKKKEISLYTPLD

-448 ETLNKHNIYFLIDLL
+448 ETLNKHNIYFLVDLL

-471 SDGDFSIRKIKAIM
+471 NDGDFSIRKINAIM
-485 EIAREYNYLGEENN
+485 RIAREYNYLGEENN

-586 KALVEREKK
+586 KALVEREKE

-612 DVLQLGTVRTSN
+612 DVLQLKTVRTSN

>member
-12 GARKII
+12 GARKVI
-18 ERFNLTSLEKL
+18 ERLNLTSLEKL

-38 QIVDSSKQRRYYFDE
+38 HIVDSSKQRRYYFDE

-92 SIGMRKYLSE
+92 SIGMRKYLSD

-115 NKNKLNRFLYFNIRD
+115 NKSKLNRFLYFNIRD
-130 GEDYSYF
+130 EEDYSYF
-137 LDLLDSLGNNGVIL
+137 GDLLDSLGNNGVIL
-151 KSIIK
+151 KGIIK
-156 EYQGYQR
+156 EYQNYQ
-163 VKNSLYIPL
+163 KEENSLYTPL
-172 YKIFKNSSIL
+172 YKIFKKSKTL
-182 ETLNTY
+182 EILNTY
-188 DIYLVGDLIN
+188 DIYLVGDFL
-198 VSVDTLE
+198 SMPFSTLE
-205 KMMKLSP
+205 EIIP
-212 KKIDVIKGTLYQY
+212 AKKIADFKETLDEN
-225 GYSLENKTYEPLKFS
+225 GYSLENENYVPLRFS
-240 LEGLSVKALCLD
+240 FDCLDIKSLCLD
-252 KYLEEELEALGIESI
+252 KYLEDELEILGVKNV

-273 PKMREVSRED
+273 PKMRKVNKED
-283 LKIIRNHFS
+283 LKIIRDHFS

-313 YQSLLFEVK
+313 YQNLLFEEK
-322 TLKIRKEEIDS
+322 GLKMRDREIDS

-347 ELTKISDIPFSED
+347 ELTKINDIPFSKD
-360 IKEYLKDYPSLEE
+360 IKEYLKEYGSLEE
-373 FVIRMYQD
+373 FVSKMYQD
-381 KRELE
+381 KRELDR
-386 SFLALNIKN
+386 FLALNIKS
-395 NWNYNKFFKT
+395 NWDYNEFFKI

-414 LLKLIIREYLS
+414 LLKLIIREFLN
-425 IQKKKEISLYTPLG
+425 IQKKKEISLYTPLD

-448 ETLNKHNIYFLIDLL
+448 ETLNKHNIYFLVDLL

-471 SDGDFSIRKIKAIM
+471 NDGDFSIRKINAIM
-485 EIAREYNYLGEENN
+485 RIAREYNYLGEENN

-538 SMVNYF
+538 SMVSYF

-586 KALVEREKK
+586 KALVEREKE
-595 IRASLEEV
+595 IRASLEEA

-612 DVLQLGTVRTSN
+612 DVLQLKTVRTSN

>member
-12 GARKII
+12 GARRVI
-18 ERFNLTSLEKL
+18 ERLNLTSLEKL

-38 QIVDSSKQRRYYFDE
+38 HIVDSSKQRRYYFDE

-77 RSNDLGSILINDLEL
+77 RSNDLESILISDLEL
-92 SIGMRKYLSE
+92 SIGMRKYLSD

-115 NKNKLNRFLYFNIRD
+115 NKSKLNRFLYFNIRD
-130 GEDYSYF
+130 EEDYSYF

-151 KSIIK
+151 KGIIK
-156 EYQGYQR
+156 EYQNYQ
-163 VKNSLYIPL
+163 KEENSLYTPL
-172 YKIFKNSSIL
+172 YKIFKKSKTL
-182 ETLNTY
+182 EILNTY
-188 DIYLVGDLIN
+188 DIYLVGDFL
-198 VSVDTLE
+198 SMPFSTLE
-205 KMMKLSP
+205 EIIP
-212 KKIDVIKGTLYQY
+212 AKKIAIFKATLDEN
-225 GYSLENKTYEPLKFS
+225 GYSLENENYVSLRFS
-240 LEGLSVKALCLD
+240 LDCLDIKSLCLD
-252 KYLEEELEALGIESI
+252 KYLEDELEILGVKNV

-273 PKMREVSRED
+273 PKMREVNKED
-283 LKIIRNHFS
+283 LKIIREHFS

-313 YQSLLFEVK
+313 YQSLLFEEK
-322 TLKIRKEEIDS
+322 SLKMRDREIDS

-341 LKEESK
+341 LEEESK
-347 ELTKISDIPFSED
+347 ELTKINDIPFSED
-360 IKEYLKDYPSLEE
+360 IKEYLKEYGSLEE
-373 FVIRMYQD
+373 FVSKMYQD
-381 KRELE
+381 KRELDR
-386 SFLALNIKN
+386 FLALNIKS
-395 NWNYNKFFKT
+395 NWDYKEFFKT

-414 LLKLIIREYLS
+414 LLKLIIREFLN
-425 IQKKKEISLYTPLG
+425 IQKKKEISLYTPLD

-448 ETLNKHNIYFLIDLL
+448 EALNNHNIYFLVDLL

-471 SDGDFSIRKIKAIM
+471 NDGDFSIRKINAIM
-485 EIAREYNYLGEENN
+485 RIAREYNYLGEENN

-586 KALVEREKK
+586 KALVEREKE

-603 SSLLALKPQ
+603 SSLLALRPQ
-612 DVLQLGTVRTSN
+612 DVLQLKTVRTSN

>member
-12 GARKII
+12 GARRVI
-18 ERFNLTSLEKL
+18 ERLNLTSLEKL

-38 QIVDSSKQRRYYFDE
+38 HIVDSSKQRRYYFDE

-92 SIGMRKYLSE
+92 SIGMRKYLCD

-115 NKNKLNRFLYFNIRD
+115 NKSKLNRFLYFNIRD
-130 GEDYSYF
+130 EEDYSYF

-151 KSIIK
+151 KGIIK
-156 EYQGYQR
+156 EYQNYQ
-163 VKNSLYIPL
+163 KEENSLYTPL
-172 YKIFKNSSIL
+172 YKIFKKGKTL
-182 ETLNTY
+182 EILNTY
-188 DIYLVGDLIN
+188 DIYLVGDFL
-198 VSVDTLE
+198 SMPFSTLE
-205 KMMKLSP
+205 EIIP
-212 KKIDVIKGTLYQY
+212 AKKIAIFKETLDEN
-225 GYSLENKTYEPLKFS
+225 GYSLENENYVPLRFS
-240 LEGLSVKALCLD
+240 FDCLDIKSLCLD
-252 KYLEEELEALGIESI
+252 KYLEDELEILGVKNV

-273 PKMREVSRED
+273 PKMREVNKED
-283 LKIIRNHFS
+283 LKIIREHFS

-313 YQSLLFEVK
+313 YQSLLFEEK
-322 TLKIRKEEIDS
+322 SLKMRDREIDS
-333 YLGGIKPL
+333 YLGGVKPL
-341 LKEESK
+341 LEEESK
-347 ELTKISDIPFSED
+347 ELTKINDIPFSED
-360 IKEYLKDYPSLEE
+360 IKEYLKEYGSLEE
-373 FVIRMYQD
+373 FVSKMYQD
-381 KRELE
+381 KRELDR
-386 SFLALNIKN
+386 FLALNIKS
-395 NWNYNKFFKT
+395 NWDYKEFFKT

-414 LLKLIIREYLS
+414 LLKLIIKEFLN
-425 IQKKKEISLYTPLG
+425 IQKKKEISLYTPLD

-448 ETLNKHNIYFLIDLL
+448 ETLNKHNIYFLVDLL

-471 SDGDFSIRKIKAIM
+471 NDGDFSIRKINAIM
-485 EIAREYNYLGEENN
+485 RIAREYNYLGEENN

-538 SMVNYF
+538 STVNYF

-561 NLQEPFNYNKEIN
+561 NLQEPFSYNKEIN

-586 KALVEREKK
+586 KALVEREKE

>member
-12 GARKII
+12 GARKVI
-18 ERFNLTSLEKL
+18 ECLNLTSLEKL

-38 QIVDSSKQRRYYFDE
+38 HIVDSSKQRRYYFDE

-92 SIGMRKYLSE
+92 SIGMRKYLSD

-115 NKNKLNRFLYFNIRD
+115 NKSKLNRFLYFNIRD
-130 GEDYSYF
+130 EEDYSYF

-151 KSIIK
+151 KGIIK
-156 EYQGYQR
+156 EYQNYQ
-163 VKNSLYIPL
+163 KEENSLYTPL
-172 YKIFKNSSIL
+172 YKIFKKSKTL
-182 ETLNTY
+182 EILNTY
-188 DIYLVGDLIN
+188 DIYLVGDFL
-198 VSVDTLE
+198 SMPFSTLE
-205 KMMKLSP
+205 EIIP
-212 KKIDVIKGTLYQY
+212 AKKIADFKETLDEN
-225 GYSLENKTYEPLKFS
+225 GYSLENKNYVPLRFS
-240 LEGLSVKALCLD
+240 FDCLDIKSLCLD
-252 KYLEEELEALGIESI
+252 KYLEDELEILEVKNV

-273 PKMREVSRED
+273 LKMRKVNKED
-283 LKIIRNHFS
+283 LKIIRDHFS

-303 YDSYDKNVLR
+303 YDSYDKNVLK
-313 YQSLLFEVK
+313 YQNLLFEEK
-322 TLKIRKEEIDS
+322 SLKMRDMEIDS

-347 ELTKISDIPFSED
+347 ELTKINDIPFSKD
-360 IKEYLKDYPSLEE
+360 IKEYLKEYGSLEE
-373 FVIRMYQD
+373 FVSKMYQD
-381 KRELE
+381 KRELDR
-386 SFLALNIKN
+386 FLALNIKS
-395 NWNYNKFFKT
+395 NWDYKEFFKI

-414 LLKLIIREYLS
+414 LLKLIIREFLS
-425 IQKKKEISLYTPLG
+425 IQKKKEISLYTPLD

-448 ETLNKHNIYFLIDLL
+448 ETLNKHNIYFLVDLL

-471 SDGDFSIRKIKAIM
+471 NDGDFSIRKINAIM
-485 EIAREYNYLGEENN
+485 RIAREYNYLGEENN

-586 KALVEREKK
+586 KALVEREKE

-612 DVLQLGTVRTSN
+612 DVLQLKTVRTSN

>member
-12 GARKII
+12 GARKVI
-18 ERFNLTSLEKL
+18 ERLNLTSLEKL

-38 QIVDSSKQRRYYFDE
+38 HIVDSSKQRRYYFDE

-64 YSFMPKYYYNLAK
+64 YSFMPKYYYSLAK

-92 SIGMRKYLSE
+92 SIGMRKYLSD

-115 NKNKLNRFLYFNIRD
+115 NKSKLNRFLYFNIRD
-130 GEDYSYF
+130 EEDYSYF

-151 KSIIK
+151 KSVIK
-156 EYQGYQR
+156 EYQNYQ
-163 VKNSLYIPL
+163 KEGNSLYTPL
-172 YKIFKNSSIL
+172 YKIFKKSKTL
-182 ETLNTY
+182 EILNTY
-188 DIYLVGDLIN
+188 DIYLVGDFL
-198 VSVDTLE
+198 SMPFSTLE
-205 KMMKLSP
+205 EIIP
-212 KKIDVIKGTLYQY
+212 AKKIAIFKETLDEN
-225 GYSLENKTYEPLKFS
+225 GYSLENENYVPLRFS
-240 LEGLSVKALCLD
+240 LDCLDIKSLCLD
-252 KYLEEELEALGIESI
+252 KYLEDELEILGVKNV

-273 PKMREVSRED
+273 PKMREVNKED
-283 LKIIRNHFS
+283 LKIIRDHFS

-303 YDSYDKNVLR
+303 YDSYDKNVLK
-313 YQSLLFEVK
+313 YQSLLFEEK
-322 TLKIRKEEIDS
+322 SLKMRDREIDS

-341 LKEESK
+341 LEEESQ
-347 ELTKISDIPFSED
+347 ELTKINDIPFSED
-360 IKEYLKDYPSLEE
+360 IKEYLKEYGSFSE
-373 FVIRMYQD
+373 FVSKMYQD
-381 KRELE
+381 KRKLDR
-386 SFLALNIKN
+386 FLALNIKSD
-395 NWNYNKFFKT
+395 WDYNEFFKT

-414 LLKLIIREYLS
+414 LLKLIIKEFLN
-425 IQKKKEISLYTPLG
+425 IQKKKEISLYTPLD

-448 ETLNKHNIYFLIDLL
+448 ETLNKHNIYFLVDLL

-471 SDGDFSIRKIKAIM
+471 NDGDFSIRKINAIM
-485 EIAREYNYLGEENN
+485 RIAREYNYLGEENN

-554 SLNNLGF
+554 SLNSLGF

-586 KALVEREKK
+586 KALVEREKE

-603 SSLLALKPQ
+603 SSLLALRSQ

>member
-12 GARKII
+12 GARKVI
-18 ERFNLTSLEKL
+18 ERLNLTSLEKL

-38 QIVDSSKQRRYYFDE
+38 HIVDSSKQRRYYFDE

-77 RSNDLGSILINDLEL
+77 RSNDLGSILISDLEL
-92 SIGMRKYLSE
+92 SIGMRKYLSD

-115 NKNKLNRFLYFNIRD
+115 NKSKLNRFLYFNIRD
-130 GEDYSYF
+130 EEDYSYF

-151 KSIIK
+151 KGIIK
-156 EYQGYQR
+156 EYQNYQ
-163 VKNSLYIPL
+163 KEGNSLYTPL
-172 YKIFKNSSIL
+172 YKIFKKSKTL
-182 ETLNTY
+182 EILNTY
-188 DIYLVGDLIN
+188 DIYLVGDFL
-198 VSVDTLE
+198 SMPFSTLE
-205 KMMKLSP
+205 EIIP
-212 KKIDVIKGTLYQY
+212 AKKIAIFKETLDEN
-225 GYSLENKTYEPLKFS
+225 GYSLENENYVPLRFS
-240 LEGLSVKALCLD
+240 FDCLDIKSLCLD
-252 KYLEEELEALGIESI
+252 KYLEDELEILGVKNV

-273 PKMREVSRED
+273 PKMRKVNKED
-283 LKIIRNHFS
+283 LKIIREHFS

-313 YQSLLFEVK
+313 YQSLLFEEK
-322 TLKIRKEEIDS
+322 SLKMRDREIDS

-341 LKEESK
+341 LEEESK
-347 ELTKISDIPFSED
+347 ELTMINDIPFSED
-360 IKEYLKDYPSLEE
+360 IKEYLKGYGSLEE
-373 FVIRMYQD
+373 LVSKMYQD
-381 KRELE
+381 KRELDR
-386 SFLALNIKN
+386 FLALNIKR
-395 NWNYNKFFKT
+395 NWDYNEFFKT

-414 LLKLIIREYLS
+414 LLKLIIREFLN
-425 IQKKKEISLYTPLG
+425 IQKKKEISLYTPLD

-448 ETLNKHNIYFLIDLL
+448 ETLNKHNIYFLVDLL

-471 SDGDFSIRKIKAIM
+471 NDGDFSIRKINAIM
-485 EIAREYNYLGEENN
+485 RIAREYNYLGEENN

-586 KALVEREKK
+586 KALVEREKE

-603 SSLLALKPQ
+603 SSLLALRPQ

>member
-12 GARKII
+12 GARKVI
-18 ERFNLTSLEKL
+18 ERLNLTSLEKL

-38 QIVDSSKQRRYYFDE
+38 HIVDSSKQRRYYFDE

-77 RSNDLGSILINDLEL
+77 RSNDLGSILISDLEL
-92 SIGMRKYLSE
+92 SIGMRKYLSD

-115 NKNKLNRFLYFNIRD
+115 NKSKLNRFLYFNIRD
-130 GEDYSYF
+130 EEDYSYF

-151 KSIIK
+151 KGIIK
-156 EYQGYQR
+156 EYQNYQNEG
-163 VKNSLYIPL
+163 NSLYTPL
-172 YKIFKNSSIL
+172 YKIFKKSKTL
-182 ETLNTY
+182 EILNTY
-188 DIYLVGDLIN
+188 DIYLVGDFL
-198 VSVDTLE
+198 SMSFSTLE
-205 KMMKLSP
+205 EIIP
-212 KKIDVIKGTLYQY
+212 AKKIAIFKETLDEN
-225 GYSLENKTYEPLKFS
+225 GYSLENKNYVPLRFS
-240 LEGLSVKALCLD
+240 FDCLDIKSLCLD
-252 KYLEEELEALGIESI
+252 KYLEDELEILGVKNV

-273 PKMREVSRED
+273 PKMREVNKED
-283 LKIIRNHFS
+283 LKIIREHFS

-313 YQSLLFEVK
+313 YQSLLFEEK
-322 TLKIRKEEIDS
+322 GLKMRDREIDS

-341 LKEESK
+341 LEEESK
-347 ELTKISDIPFSED
+347 ELTKINDIPFSED
-360 IKEYLKDYPSLEE
+360 IKEYLKEYGSFSE
-373 FVIRMYQD
+373 FVSKMYQD
-381 KRELE
+381 KRELDR
-386 SFLALNIKN
+386 FLALNIKS
-395 NWNYNKFFKT
+395 NWDYNGFFKT

-414 LLKLIIREYLS
+414 LLKLIIREFLN
-425 IQKKKEISLYTPLG
+425 IQKKKEISLYTPLD

-448 ETLNKHNIYFLIDLL
+448 ETLNKHNIYFLVDLL

-471 SDGDFSIRKIKAIM
+471 NDGDFSIRKINAIM
-485 EIAREYNYLGEENN
+485 RIAREYNYLGEENN

-586 KALVEREKK
+586 KALVEREKE

-603 SSLLALKPQ
+603 SSLLALRSQ

>member
-12 GARKII
+12 GAKKVI
-18 ERFNLTSLEKL
+18 ERLNLTSLEKL

-38 QIVDSSKQRRYYFDE
+38 HIVDSSKQRRYYFDE

-77 RSNDLGSILINDLEL
+77 RSNDLGSILISDLEL
-92 SIGMRKYLSE
+92 SIGMRKYLSD

-115 NKNKLNRFLYFNIRD
+115 NKSKLNRFLYFNIRD
-130 GEDYSYF
+130 EEDYSYF

-151 KSIIK
+151 KGIIK
-156 EYQGYQR
+156 EYQNYQ
-163 VKNSLYIPL
+163 KEGNSLYTPL
-172 YKIFKNSSIL
+172 YKIFKKGKTL
-182 ETLNTY
+182 EILNTY
-188 DIYLVGDLIN
+188 DIYLVGDFL
-198 VSVDTLE
+198 SMPFSTLE
-205 KMMKLSP
+205 EIIP
-212 KKIDVIKGTLYQY
+212 AKKIAIFKETLDEN
-225 GYSLENKTYEPLKFS
+225 GYSLENKNYVPLRFS
-240 LEGLSVKALCLD
+240 FDCLDIKSLCLD
-252 KYLEEELEALGIESI
+252 KYLEDELEILGVKNV

-273 PKMREVSRED
+273 PKMREVNKED
-283 LKIIRNHFS
+283 LKIIREHFS

-313 YQSLLFEVK
+313 YQNLLFEEK
-322 TLKIRKEEIDS
+322 SLKMRDREIDS

-347 ELTKISDIPFSED
+347 ELTKINDIPFSED
-360 IKEYLKDYPSLEE
+360 IKEYLKEYGSLEE
-373 FVIRMYQD
+373 FVSKMYQD
-381 KRELE
+381 KRKLDR
-386 SFLALNIKN
+386 FLALNIKS
-395 NWNYNKFFKT
+395 NWDYKEFFKT

-414 LLKLIIREYLS
+414 LLKLIIREFLN
-425 IQKKKEISLYTPLG
+425 IQKKKEISLYTPLD

-448 ETLNKHNIYFLIDLL
+448 ETLNKHNIYFLVDLL
-463 ELSEEKLL
+463 ELSEEKLVN
-471 SDGDFSIRKIKAIM
+471 DGDFSIRKINVIM
-485 EIAREYNYLGEENN
+485 RIAREYNYLGEENN

-554 SLNNLGF
+554 SLNSLGF

>member
-12 GARKII
+12 GARKVI
-18 ERFNLTSLEKL
+18 ERLNLTSLEKL
-29 LNIDYTLYR
+29 LNIDYALYR
-38 QIVDSSKQRRYYFDE
+38 HIVDSSKQRRYYFDE

-77 RSNDLGSILINDLEL
+77 RSNDLGSILISDLEL
-92 SIGMRKYLSE
+92 SIGMRKYLSD

-115 NKNKLNRFLYFNIRD
+115 NKSKLNRFLYFNIRD
-130 GEDYSYF
+130 EEDYSYF

-151 KSIIK
+151 KGIIK
-156 EYQGYQR
+156 EYQNYQNEG
-163 VKNSLYIPL
+163 NSLYTPL
-172 YKIFKNSSIL
+172 YKIFKKSKTL
-182 ETLNTY
+182 EILNTY
-188 DIYLVGDLIN
+188 DIYLVGDFL
-198 VSVDTLE
+198 SMPFSTLE
-205 KMMKLSP
+205 EIIP
-212 KKIDVIKGTLYQY
+212 AKKIAIFKETLDEN
-225 GYSLENKTYEPLKFS
+225 GYSLENENYVPLRFS
-240 LEGLSVKALCLD
+240 FDCLDIKSLCLD
-252 KYLEEELEALGIESI
+252 KYLEDELESLGVKNV

-273 PKMREVSRED
+273 SKMREANKED
-283 LKIIRNHFS
+283 LKIIREHFS

-313 YQSLLFEVK
+313 YQSLLFEEK
-322 TLKIRKEEIDS
+322 SLKMRDREIDS

-341 LKEESK
+341 LEEESQ
-347 ELTKISDIPFSED
+347 ELTKINDIPFSED
-360 IKEYLKDYPSLEE
+360 IKEYLKRYGSFSE
-373 FVIRMYQD
+373 FVSKMYQD
-381 KRELE
+381 KRELDR
-386 SFLALNIKN
+386 FLALNIKS
-395 NWNYNKFFKT
+395 NWDYKEFFKT

-414 LLKLIIREYLS
+414 LLKLIIREFLN
-425 IQKKKEISLYTPLG
+425 IQKKKEISLYTPLN

-448 ETLNKHNIYFLIDLL
+448 EALNKHNIYFLVDLL

-471 SDGDFSIRKIKAIM
+471 NDGDFSIRKINAIM
-485 EIAREYNYLGEENN
+485 RIAREYNYLGEENN

-538 SMVNYF
+538 SMVSYF

-586 KALVEREKK
+586 KALVEREKE

-603 SSLLALKPQ
+603 SSLLALRPQ

>member
-12 GARKII
+12 GARKVI
-18 ERFNLTSLEKL
+18 ERLNLTSLEKL

-38 QIVDSSKQRRYYFDE
+38 HIVDSSKQRRYYFDE

-64 YSFMPKYYYNLAK
+64 YSFMPKYYYSLAK
-77 RSNDLGSILINDLEL
+77 RSNDLGSILISDLEL
-92 SIGMRKYLSE
+92 SIGMRKYLSD

-115 NKNKLNRFLYFNIRD
+115 NKSKLNRFLYFNIRD
-130 GEDYSYF
+130 EEDYSYF

-151 KSIIK
+151 KGIIK
-156 EYQGYQR
+156 EYQNYQ
-163 VKNSLYIPL
+163 KEGNSLYTPL
-172 YKIFKNSSIL
+172 YKIFKKSKTL
-182 ETLNTY
+182 EILNTY
-188 DIYLVGDLIN
+188 DIYLVGDFL
-198 VSVDTLE
+198 SMPFSTLE
-205 KMMKLSP
+205 EIIP
-212 KKIDVIKGTLYQY
+212 AKKIAIFKETLDEN
-225 GYSLENKTYEPLKFS
+225 GYSLENENYVPLRFS
-240 LEGLSVKALCLD
+240 FDCLDIKSLCLD
-252 KYLEEELEALGIESI
+252 KYLEDELEILGVKNV

-273 PKMREVSRED
+273 PKMREVNKED
-283 LKIIRNHFS
+283 LKIIREHFS

-313 YQSLLFEVK
+313 YQNLLFEEK
-322 TLKIRKEEIDS
+322 GLKMRDREIDS

-341 LKEESK
+341 LKEESQ
-347 ELTKISDIPFSED
+347 ELTMINDIPFSED
-360 IKEYLKDYPSLEE
+360 IKEYLKGYGSLEE
-373 FVIRMYQD
+373 FVSKMYQD
-381 KRELE
+381 KRELDR
-386 SFLALNIKN
+386 FLALNVKS
-395 NWNYNKFFKT
+395 NWDYKEFFKT

-414 LLKLIIREYLS
+414 LLKLIIREFLN
-425 IQKKKEISLYTPLG
+425 IQKKKEISLYTPLD

-448 ETLNKHNIYFLIDLL
+448 ETLNKHNIYFLVDLL

-471 SDGDFSIRKIKAIM
+471 NDGDFSIRKINAIM
-485 EIAREYNYLGEENN
+485 RIAREYNYLGEENN
-499 QGLRFSLQTLG
+499 QGLRFSLQALD

-586 KALVEREKK
+586 KALVEREKE

>member
-12 GARKII
+12 GARKVI
-18 ERFNLTSLEKL
+18 ERLNLTSLEKL

-38 QIVDSSKQRRYYFDE
+38 HIVDSSKQRRYYFDE

-92 SIGMRKYLSE
+92 SIGMRKYLSD

-115 NKNKLNRFLYFNIRD
+115 NKSKLNRFLYFNIRD
-130 GEDYSYF
+130 EEDYSYF
-137 LDLLDSLGNNGVIL
+137 GDLLDSLGNNGVIL
-151 KSIIK
+151 KGIIK
-156 EYQGYQR
+156 EYQNYQ
-163 VKNSLYIPL
+163 KEGNSLYNPL
-172 YKIFKNSSIL
+172 YKIFKKSKTL
-182 ETLNTY
+182 EILNTY
-188 DIYLVGDLIN
+188 DIYLVGDFL
-198 VSVDTLE
+198 SMPFSTLE
-205 KMMKLSP
+205 EIIP
-212 KKIDVIKGTLYQY
+212 AKKIAIFKETLDEN
-225 GYSLENKTYEPLKFS
+225 GYSLENKNYVPLRFS
-240 LEGLSVKALCLD
+240 FDCLDIKSLCLD
-252 KYLEEELEALGIESI
+252 KYLEDELEILGVKNV

-273 PKMREVSRED
+273 PKMREVNKED
-283 LKIIRNHFS
+283 LKIIREHFS

-313 YQSLLFEVK
+313 YQSLLFEEK
-322 TLKIRKEEIDS
+322 SLKMRDREIDS

-347 ELTKISDIPFSED
+347 ELTKINDIPFSED
-360 IKEYLKDYPSLEE
+360 IKEYLKGYSSLEE
-373 FVIRMYQD
+373 FVSKMYQD
-381 KRELE
+381 KRELDR
-386 SFLALNIKN
+386 FLALNIKS
-395 NWNYNKFFKT
+395 NWNYKEFFKT

-414 LLKLIIREYLS
+414 LLKLIIREFLN
-425 IQKKKEISLYTPLG
+425 IQKKKEISLYMPLD

-448 ETLNKHNIYFLIDLL
+448 ETLNKHNIYFLVDLL

-471 SDGDFSIRKIKAIM
+471 NDGDFSIRKINAIM
-485 EIAREYNYLGEENN
+485 RIAREYNYLGEENN

-538 SMVNYF
+538 SMVSYF

-586 KALVEREKK
+586 KALVEREKE

>member
-6 FLKMSE
+6 FLKMGE
-12 GARKII
+12 GARKVI
-18 ERFNLTSLEKL
+18 ERLNLTSLEKL

-38 QIVDSSKQRRYYFDE
+38 HIVDSSKQRRYYFDE

-77 RSNDLGSILINDLEL
+77 RSNDLGSILISDLEL
-92 SIGMRKYLSE
+92 SIGMRKYLSD

-109 FIDITY
+109 FIDIAY
-115 NKNKLNRFLYFNIRD
+115 NKSKLNRFLYFNIRD
-130 GEDYSYF
+130 EEDYSYF

-151 KSIIK
+151 KGIIK
-156 EYQGYQR
+156 EYQNYQ
-163 VKNSLYIPL
+163 KEGNSLYTPL
-172 YKIFKNSSIL
+172 YKIFKKSKTL
-182 ETLNTY
+182 EILNTY
-188 DIYLVGDLIN
+188 DIYLVGDFL
-198 VSVDTLE
+198 SMPFSTLE
-205 KMMKLSP
+205 EIIP
-212 KKIDVIKGTLYQY
+212 AKKIAIFKETLDEN
-225 GYSLENKTYEPLKFS
+225 GYSLENENYVPLRFS
-240 LEGLSVKALCLD
+240 FDCLDIKSLCLD
-252 KYLEEELEALGIESI
+252 KYLEDELEILGVKNV

-273 PKMREVSRED
+273 PKMREVNKED
-283 LKIIRNHFS
+283 LKIIREHFS

-313 YQSLLFEVK
+313 YQNLLFEEK
-322 TLKIRKEEIDS
+322 SLKMRDREIDS

-341 LKEESK
+341 LKEESQ
-347 ELTKISDIPFSED
+347 ELTKINDIPFSED
-360 IKEYLKDYPSLEE
+360 IKEYLKEYGSLEE
-373 FVIRMYQD
+373 FVSKMYQD
-381 KRELE
+381 KRELDR
-386 SFLALNIKN
+386 FLALNIKS
-395 NWNYNKFFKT
+395 NWDYKEFFKT

-414 LLKLIIREYLS
+414 LLKLIIREFLN
-425 IQKKKEISLYTPLG
+425 IQKKKEISLYTPLD

-448 ETLNKHNIYFLIDLL
+448 EALNKHNIYFLIDLL

-471 SDGDFSIRKIKAIM
+471 NDGDFSIRKINAIM
-485 EIAREYNYLGEENN
+485 RIAREYNYLGEENN

-586 KALVEREKK
+586 KVLVEREKE

-603 SSLLALKPQ
+603 SSLLALRLQ